1 MPSFPE
7 LPGEEIME
15 IIAML
20 EKSLANKGLARFPVQ
35 GLAKEKKKIT
45 EPHTWCRWA
54 LEVPIAYL
62 RSPTFG
68 YVPTFRA
75 DPVILGMKQNEV
87 IWT

>member
-45 EPHTWCRWA
+45 EPHTWCR
-54 LEVPIAYL
+54 
-62 RSPTFG
+62 
-68 YVPTFRA
+68 
-75 DPVILGMKQNEV
+75 
-87 IWT
+87 